1 MSSSNERLQRI
12 AEALMLKPADALT
25 PAQRTFAIAWELDAE
40 VSAGSLHQYFMNSAG
55 GREAAAALRAI
66 GAEDAAEIVAE
77 AVGAADAPHL
87 DWSDDEQRQDHM
99 GDLDEDIEDELEA
112 LDDRL
117 HASAE
122 PLADRLA
129 AFADANPQAFTR
141 EALASA

>member
-1 MSSSNERLQRI
+1 MSSSNDRLQHI

-25 PAQRTFAIAWELDAE
+25 PAQRTFAVVWELEAE

-55 GREAAAALRAI
+55 GREAAAALRAV

-77 AVGAADAPHL
+77 AVGAADAPEL
-87 DWSDDEQRQDHM
+87 DWADDDQRQAHM
-99 GDLDEDIEDELEA
+99 GDLDEEVEDELEA

-117 HASAE
+117 HADGDV
-122 PLADRLA
+122 LADRLA
-129 AFADANPQAFTR
+129 AFVDANAQAFTR